1 MVTALEVLNLVKCY
15 GKRRALDG
23 LTLRIPRYSVTGL
36 VGSNGAGKTTLMM
49 TVAGFLKP
57 TAGTINLLGNGP
69 FDADVHGGRFAILPQ
84 DSELP
89 LTSSPLELLIH
100 YGRLQG
106 LSLEA
111 ATKSASNILETVNLS
126 DRAKSSIRSLS
137 HGMRKRIMA
146 AQCFLGNPE
155 LILLDEPLN
164 GLDPR
169 EAARMRDFIAQ
180 RKREQTIVISS
191 HNLND
196 IEQLCD
202 HVAFI
207 EHGKTVRFGPIATI
221 TRKASV
227 MVYQLS
233 APPVD
238 LTLFKPLLGEG
249 GYLNFNPQT
258 NTLTCHTVEQTLS
271 PEELNRRMV
280 PILLSMCGLL
290 TISQG
295 NSLEDEYLKQTIEV
309 LHATRGCD
317 FTS

>member
-1 MVTALEVLNLVKCY
+1 MITALEVSNLVKCY

-57 TAGTINLLGNGP
+57 TSGTVNLLGNGP

-89 LTSSPLELLIH
+89 LTSCPLELLTH

-106 LSLEA
+106 LSLQTA
-111 ATKSASNILETVNLS
+111 KKSASDMLEAVNLG
-126 DRAKSSIRSLS
+126 DRANSSIRSLS

-146 AQCFLGNPE
+146 AQCFIGNPE
-155 LILLDEPLN
+155 IILLDEPLN

-169 EAARMRDFIAQ
+169 EAARMRAFIA
-180 RKREQTIVISS
+180 KRRTEQTIVISS

-207 EHGKTVRFGPIATI
+207 EHGKTVRFGPVDNI
-221 TRKASV
+221 TRKASIL
-227 MVYQLS
+227 VYQL
-233 APPVD
+233 AGPPTD
-238 LTLFKPLLGEG
+238 LPVLEQTLGEG
-249 GYLNFNPQT
+249 GTLAFNPQT
-258 NTLTCHTVEQTLS
+258 NTLTCHYVEQTI
-271 PEELNRRMV
+271 PATELNKRMV
-280 PILLSMCGLL
+280 PILLSQCGLL
-290 TISQG
+290 TITQG
-295 NSLEDEYLKQTIEV
+295 SSLEEEYLKQTV
-309 LHATRGCD
+309 
-317 FTS
+317 

>member
-1 MVTALEVLNLVKCY
+1 MITALEVTNLVKCY

-49 TVAGFLKP
+49 TVAGFLTP
-57 TAGTINLLGNGP
+57 NAGQINLLGNGP

-89 LTSSPLELLIH
+89 LTSCPLELLTH

-106 LSLEA
+106 LSLQTA
-111 ATKSASNILETVNLS
+111 KKSATDMLEAVNLG
-126 DRAKSSIRSLS
+126 DRANSAIRSLS

-169 EAARMRDFIAQ
+169 EAARMRSFIA
-180 RKREQTIVISS
+180 KRRTEQTIVISS

-202 HVAFI
+202 HVAFV
-207 EHGKTVRFGPIATI
+207 EHGKTVRFAPVDKI
-221 TRKASV
+221 TNKASIL
-227 MVYQLS
+227 VYTLTS
-233 APPVD
+233 APSD
-238 LTLFKPLLGEG
+238 LNALEQALGENG
-249 GYLNFNPQT
+249 TLKFNPET
-258 NTLTCHTVEQTLS
+258 RTLTCHYAEQAI
-271 PEELNRRMV
+271 PAAELNQRMI
-280 PILLSMCGLL
+280 PSILSQCGLV
-290 TISQG
+290 TITQG
-295 NSLEDEYLKQTIEV
+295 STLEEEYLKQSV
-309 LHATRGCD
+309 
-317 FTS
+317 

>member
-1 MVTALEVLNLVKCY
+1 MITALEVTNLVKCY

-49 TVAGFLKP
+49 TVAGFLTP
-57 TAGTINLLGNGP
+57 NSGQINLLGNGP

-89 LTSSPLELLIH
+89 LTSCPLELLTH

-106 LSLEA
+106 LSFQTAKKSATDMLEA
-111 ATKSASNILETVNLS
+111 VNLG
-126 DRAKSSIRSLS
+126 DRANSPIRSLS

-146 AQCFLGNPE
+146 GQCFLGNPE
-155 LILLDEPLN
+155 IILLDEPLN

-169 EAARMRDFIAQ
+169 EAARMRSFIA
-180 RKREQTIVISS
+180 KRRTEQTIVISS

-207 EHGKTVRFGPIATI
+207 EHGKTVRFAPVDKI
-221 TRKASV
+221 TNKASIL
-227 MVYQLS
+227 VYTLTG
-233 APPVD
+233 APSD
-238 LTLFKPLLGEG
+238 LNALEQVLGENG
-249 GYLNFNPQT
+249 TLKFNPEN
-258 NTLTCHTVEQTLS
+258 NTLTCHYAEQAI
-271 PEELNRRMV
+271 PAVELNQRMI
-280 PILLSMCGLL
+280 PLILSQCGLV
-290 TISQG
+290 TITQG
-295 NSLEDEYLKQTIEV
+295 STLEEEYLKQSV
-309 LHATRGCD
+309 
-317 FTS
+317 

>member
-1 MVTALEVLNLVKCY
+1 MITALEIIDLVKCY

-36 VGSNGAGKTTLMM
+36 VGANGAGKTTLMM

-57 TAGTINLLGNGP
+57 SSGTINLLGNGP
-69 FDADVHGGRFAILPQ
+69 FDADIHGGRFAILPQ

-89 LTSSPLELLIH
+89 LTSCPLELLTH

-106 LSLEA
+106 LSLQN
-111 ATKSASNILETVNLS
+111 ATKSAADILETVNLS

-155 LILLDEPLN
+155 IILLDEPLN

-169 EAARMRDFIAQ
+169 EAARMRDFIAK
-180 RKREQTIVISS
+180 RRREQTIVISS
-191 HNLND
+191 HNLTD

-207 EHGKTVRFGPIATI
+207 EKGKTLRFGPVATI
-221 TRKASV
+221 TRKANV

-233 APPVD
+233 SPPSD
-238 LTLFKPLLGEG
+238 LASLEAVLEKQGSLQFQPETHI
-249 GYLNFNPQT
+249 
-258 NTLTCHTVEQTLS
+258 LTCHYEEATFS
-271 PEELNRRMV
+271 AEELNRRLV
-280 PILLSMCGLL
+280 PLLLVHCGLL

-295 NSLEDEYLKQTIEV
+295 HSLEEAYLRQTETPQG
-309 LHATRGCD
+309 AK
-317 FTS
+317 

>member
-1 MVTALEVLNLVKCY
+1 MITALEVSDLVKCY

-57 TAGTINLLGNGP
+57 TSGSVNLLGNGS
-69 FDADVHGGRFAILPQ
+69 FDADIHGGRFAILPQ

-89 LTSSPLELLIH
+89 LTSRPLELLTH

-106 LSLEA
+106 LSRQA
-111 ATKSASNILETVNLS
+111 ATKSATEMLDSVNLG
-126 DRAKSSIRSLS
+126 DRAYSSIRSLS

-146 AQCFLGNPE
+146 AQCFIGNPE

-169 EAARMRDFIAQ
+169 EAARMRAFIA
-180 RKREQTIVISS
+180 KRGTEQTIVISS

-207 EHGKTVRFGPIATI
+207 EKGKTVRFGPVDNI
-221 TRKASV
+221 TRKASILI
-227 MVYQLS
+227 YQLS
-233 APPVD
+233 GPPTD
-238 LTLFKPLLGEG
+238 LPALEEVLGESG
-249 GYLNFNPQT
+249 TLAFNPQT
-258 NTLTCHTVEQTLS
+258 NTLTCQYAEQALPAT
-271 PEELNRRMV
+271 ELNKRMV
-280 PILLSMCGLL
+280 PLLLAQCSLL
-290 TISQG
+290 TITQG
-295 NSLEDEYLKQTIEV
+295 NTLEEAYLKQTE
-309 LHATRGCD
+309 
-317 FTS
+317 

>member
-1 MVTALEVLNLVKCY
+1 MITALEVINLVKCY

-57 TAGTINLLGNGP
+57 ASGTINLLGNGP
-69 FDADVHGGRFAILPQ
+69 FDAELHGGRFAILPQ

-89 LTSSPLELLIH
+89 LTSCPLELLTH

-106 LSLEA
+106 LSLQDA
-111 ATKSASNILETVNLS
+111 KKSATDILETVNLS
-126 DRAKSSIRSLS
+126 DRATSSIRSLS

-155 LILLDEPLN
+155 IILLDEPLN

-169 EAARMRDFIAQ
+169 EAARMRDFIAK
-180 RKREQTIVISS
+180 RRREQTIVISS

-207 EHGKTVRFGPIATI
+207 ENGKTVRFGPVATI
-221 TRKASV
+221 TRKANV
-227 MVYQLS
+227 LVYQLS
-233 APPVD
+233 GPPHD
-238 LTLFKPLLGEG
+238 LTLLKGVLGEEG
-249 GYLNFNPQT
+249 SLDFNPQT
-258 NTLTCHTVEQTLS
+258 NTLICHTAEHAI
-271 PEELNRRMV
+271 PAEELNRRIL
-280 PILLSMCGLL
+280 PLLLSQCGLL

-295 NSLEDEYLKQTIEV
+295 NSLEEEYLKQTGGTV
-309 LHATRGCD
+309 CSTRN
-317 FTS
+317 

>member
-1 MVTALEVLNLVKCY
+1 MITALEVSNLVKCY

-57 TAGTINLLGNGP
+57 TSGTVNLLGNGP
-69 FDADVHGGRFAILPQ
+69 FDADIHGGRFAILPQ

-89 LTSSPLELLIH
+89 LTSCPLELLTH

-106 LSLEA
+106 LSLQA
-111 ATKSASNILETVNLS
+111 AQKSASDMMEAVNLG
-126 DRAKSSIRSLS
+126 DRVNSPIRSLS

-146 AQCFLGNPE
+146 AQCFIGNPE

-169 EAARMRDFIAQ
+169 EAARMRAFIA
-180 RKREQTIVISS
+180 KRRTEQTIVISS

-207 EHGKTVRFGPIATI
+207 EHGKTVRFAPVDNI
-221 TRKASV
+221 TNKASIL
-227 MVYQLS
+227 VYTLTA
-233 APPVD
+233 APSD
-238 LTLFKPLLGEG
+238 LNALEQVLGENG
-249 GYLNFNPQT
+249 TLKFNPEN
-258 NTLTCHTVEQTLS
+258 NTLTCHYAEKTI
-271 PEELNRRMV
+271 PAAELNQRMI
-280 PILLSMCGLL
+280 PCILSQCGLV
-290 TISQG
+290 TITQG
-295 NSLEDEYLKQTIEV
+295 STLEEEYLKQSV
-309 LHATRGCD
+309 
-317 FTS
+317 

>member
-1 MVTALEVLNLVKCY
+1 MITALEVSNLVKCY

-57 TAGTINLLGNGP
+57 NSGKINLLGNGP

-89 LTSSPLELLIH
+89 LTSCPLELLTH

-106 LSLEA
+106 LALQTA
-111 ATKSASNILETVNLS
+111 KKSASDMMDAVNLG
-126 DRAKSSIRSLS
+126 DRVNSPIRSLS

-146 AQCFLGNPE
+146 AQCFIGNPE

-169 EAARMRDFIAQ
+169 EAARMRAFIA
-180 RKREQTIVISS
+180 KRRTEQTIVISS

-207 EHGKTVRFGPIATI
+207 EHGKTVRFAPVDNI
-221 TRKASV
+221 TNKASIL
-227 MVYQLS
+227 VYTLAG
-233 APPVD
+233 APSD
-238 LTLFKPLLGEG
+238 LNALEHVLGENG
-249 GYLNFNPQT
+249 TLNFNPEN
-258 NTLTCHTVEQTLS
+258 NTLTCHYAEQS
-271 PEELNRRMV
+271 IPAAELNQRMI
-280 PILLSMCGLL
+280 PCILSQCGLV
-290 TISQG
+290 TITQG
-295 NSLEDEYLKQTIEV
+295 STLEEEYLKQSV
-309 LHATRGCD
+309 
-317 FTS
+317 

>member
-1 MVTALEVLNLVKCY
+1 MLTALDISNLVKCY

-49 TVAGFLKP
+49 TVAGFLMP
-57 TAGTINLLGNGP
+57 TSGTINLLGNGP

-89 LTSSPLELLIH
+89 LTSCPLELLTH

-106 LSLEA
+106 LSLA
-111 ATKSASNILETVNLS
+111 AAKKSATEMLEAVNLG
-126 DRAKSSIRSLS
+126 DRANSSIRSLS

-169 EAARMRDFIAQ
+169 EAARMRAFIA
-180 RKREQTIVISS
+180 KRRTEQTIVISS

-207 EHGKTVRFGPIATI
+207 EKGKTLRFGPVDNI
-221 TRKASV
+221 TRKASIL
-227 MVYQLS
+227 VYQL
-233 APPVD
+233 AGPPAN
-238 LTLFKPLLGEG
+238 LALLEQTLGEG
-249 GYLNFNPQT
+249 GTLDFNPET
-258 NTLTCHTVEQTLS
+258 NTLTCHYAEQS
-271 PEELNRRMV
+271 IPAAELNHRMIPV
-280 PILLSMCGLL
+280 LLSQCGL
-290 TISQG
+290 ISITQG
-295 NSLEDEYLKQTIEV
+295 SSLEEEYLKQTV
-309 LHATRGCD
+309 
-317 FTS
+317 

>member
-1 MVTALEVLNLVKCY
+1 MITALEVSNLVKCY

-57 TAGTINLLGNGP
+57 TSGTVNLLGNGP
-69 FDADVHGGRFAILPQ
+69 FDADIHGGRFAILPQ

-89 LTSSPLELLIH
+89 LTSCPLELLTH

-106 LSLEA
+106 LSLQA
-111 ATKSASNILETVNLS
+111 AQKSASDMMEAVNLG
-126 DRAKSSIRSLS
+126 DRENSPIRSLS

-146 AQCFLGNPE
+146 AQCFIGNPE

-169 EAARMRDFIAQ
+169 EAARMRAFIA
-180 RKREQTIVISS
+180 KRRTEQTIVISS

-207 EHGKTVRFGPIATI
+207 EHGKTVRFGPVDNI
-221 TRKASV
+221 TRKASIL
-227 MVYQLS
+227 VYQL
-233 APPVD
+233 AGPPID
-238 LTLFKPLLGEG
+238 LAILEQTLGEG
-249 GYLNFNPQT
+249 GTLAFNPQT
-258 NTLTCHTVEQTLS
+258 NTLTCHYAEQAI
-271 PEELNRRMV
+271 PAAELNKRMV
-280 PILLSMCGLL
+280 PLLLSQCGLL
-290 TISQG
+290 TITQG
-295 NSLEDEYLKQTIEV
+295 SSLEEEYLKQTV
-309 LHATRGCD
+309 
-317 FTS
+317 

>member
-1 MVTALEVLNLVKCY
+1 MITALEVTNLVKCY

-49 TVAGFLKP
+49 TIAGFLTP
-57 TAGTINLLGNGP
+57 NSGQINLLGNGP

-89 LTSSPLELLIH
+89 LTSCPLELLTH

-106 LSLEA
+106 LSLQTA
-111 ATKSASNILETVNLS
+111 QKSATDMLEAVNLG
-126 DRAKSSIRSLS
+126 DRANSPIRSLS

-146 AQCFLGNPE
+146 GQCFLGNPE
-155 LILLDEPLN
+155 IILLDEPLN

-169 EAARMRDFIAQ
+169 EAARMRSFIA
-180 RKREQTIVISS
+180 KRRTEQTIVISS

-207 EHGKTVRFGPIATI
+207 EHGKTVRFAPVDKI
-221 TRKASV
+221 TNKASIL
-227 MVYQLS
+227 VYTLTG
-233 APPVD
+233 APTD
-238 LTLFKPLLGEG
+238 LNALEQVLGENG
-249 GYLNFNPQT
+249 TLKFNPEN
-258 NTLTCHTVEQTLS
+258 NTLTCHYAEQAI
-271 PEELNRRMV
+271 PAAELNQRMI
-280 PILLSMCGLL
+280 PFILSQCGLV
-290 TISQG
+290 TITQG
-295 NSLEDEYLKQTIEV
+295 STLEEEYLKQSV
-309 LHATRGCD
+309 
-317 FTS
+317 

>member
-1 MVTALEVLNLVKCY
+1 MITALEVSNLVKCY

-49 TVAGFLKP
+49 TIAGFLKP
-57 TAGTINLLGNGP
+57 TSGTVNLLGNGP

-89 LTSSPLELLIH
+89 LTSCPLELLTH

-106 LSLEA
+106 LSLQTA
-111 ATKSASNILETVNLS
+111 KKSASDMLEAVNLG
-126 DRAKSSIRSLS
+126 DRANSSIRSLS

-155 LILLDEPLN
+155 IILLDEPLN

-169 EAARMRDFIAQ
+169 EAARMRAFIA
-180 RKREQTIVISS
+180 KRRTEQTIVISS

-207 EHGKTVRFGPIATI
+207 EHGKTVRFGPVDNI
-221 TRKASV
+221 TRKASIL
-227 MVYQLS
+227 VYQL
-233 APPVD
+233 AGPPTD
-238 LTLFKPLLGEG
+238 LATLEQTLGEG
-249 GYLNFNPQT
+249 GTLAFNAQT
-258 NTLTCHTVEQTLS
+258 NTLTCHYVEQAIPAT
-271 PEELNRRMV
+271 ELNKRMV
-280 PILLSMCGLL
+280 PLLLSQCGLL
-290 TISQG
+290 TITQG
-295 NSLEDEYLKQTIEV
+295 SSLEEEYLKQTV
-309 LHATRGCD
+309 
-317 FTS
+317 

>member
-1 MVTALEVLNLVKCY
+1 MITALEVTHLVKCY

-57 TAGTINLLGNGP
+57 TSGTVNLLGNGP
-69 FDADVHGGRFAILPQ
+69 FDADIHGGRFAILPQ

-89 LTSSPLELLIH
+89 LTSCPLELLTH

-106 LSLEA
+106 LSLQAAKQSATDMLEA
-111 ATKSASNILETVNLS
+111 VHLS
-126 DRAKSSIRSLS
+126 DRADSSIRSLS

-169 EAARMRDFIAQ
+169 EAARMRTFIA
-180 RKREQTIVISS
+180 RRRTEQTIVISS

-207 EHGKTVRFGPIATI
+207 EKGKTVRFAAVANI
-221 TRKASV
+221 TNKASIL
-227 MVYQLS
+227 VYQLTG
-233 APPVD
+233 APTD
-238 LTLFKPLLGEG
+238 LLMLEQALGENG
-249 GYLNFNPQT
+249 TLKFSPENNA
-258 NTLTCHTVEQTLS
+258 LTCHYAEQAI
-271 PEELNRRMV
+271 PAAELNQRMIPV
-280 PILLSMCGLL
+280 ILSQCGL
-290 TISQG
+290 ISITQG
-295 NSLEDEYLKQTIEV
+295 STLEEEYLKQTV
-309 LHATRGCD
+309 
-317 FTS
+317 

>member
-1 MVTALEVLNLVKCY
+1 MLTALEVSNLVKCY

-36 VGSNGAGKTTLMM
+36 VGSNGAGKTTFMM
-49 TVAGFLKP
+49 TVAGFLQP
-57 TAGTINLLGNGP
+57 TAGTINLLGRGP
-69 FDADVHGGRFAILPQ
+69 FDAEIHGGRFSILPQ

-89 LTSSPLELLIH
+89 LTSSPLELLTH

-106 LSLEA
+106 LSLKA
-111 ATKSASNILETVNLS
+111 AKKSATEMLETVNLG
-126 DRAKSSIRSLS
+126 DRATSTIRSLS
-137 HGMRKRIMA
+137 HGMRKRVMA
-146 AQCFLGNPE
+146 AQCFLGQPE

-169 EAARMRDFIAQ
+169 EAVRMRDFLAQ
-180 RKREQTIVISS
+180 RSREQTIVISS

-207 EHGKTVRFGPIATI
+207 EKGRTVRFGPISTI

-233 APPVD
+233 RPPSD
-238 LTLFKPLLGEG
+238 LQQLEAVLGEDVS
-249 GYLNFNPQT
+249 LDFHPQT
-258 NTLTCHTVEQTLS
+258 NILTCHTRDLTLS
-271 PEELNRRMV
+271 ADEMNRRLV
-280 PILLSMCGLL
+280 PLLLPHCGLL

-295 NSLEDEYLKQTIEV
+295 HSLEEAYLKQTETP
-309 LHATRGCD
+309 AN
-317 FTS
+317 TSGK

>member
-1 MVTALEVLNLVKCY
+1 MITALEVTNLVKCY

-49 TVAGFLKP
+49 TVAGFLTP
-57 TAGTINLLGNGP
+57 NSGQINLLGNGP

-89 LTSSPLELLIH
+89 LTSCPLELLTH

-106 LSLEA
+106 LSLQA
-111 ATKSASNILETVNLS
+111 AQKSASDMMEAVNLG
-126 DRAKSSIRSLS
+126 DRVNSPIRSLS

-146 AQCFLGNPE
+146 AQCFIGNPE
-155 LILLDEPLN
+155 IILLDEPLN

-169 EAARMRDFIAQ
+169 EAARMRAFIA
-180 RKREQTIVISS
+180 KRRTEQTIVISS

-207 EHGKTVRFGPIATI
+207 EHGKTVRFAPVDNI
-221 TRKASV
+221 TNKASIL
-227 MVYQLS
+227 VYTLTG
-233 APPVD
+233 APSD
-238 LTLFKPLLGEG
+238 LNVLEQVLGENG
-249 GYLNFNPQT
+249 TLNFNPET
-258 NTLTCHTVEQTLS
+258 NTLTCHYAEQAI
-271 PEELNRRMV
+271 PPAELNQRMI
-280 PILLSMCGLL
+280 PFILSQCGLV
-290 TISQG
+290 TITQG
-295 NSLEDEYLKQTIEV
+295 STLEEEYLKQSV
-309 LHATRGCD
+309 
-317 FTS
+317 

>member
-1 MVTALEVLNLVKCY
+1 MITALEIVNLVKCY

-57 TAGTINLLGNGP
+57 ASGTINLLGNGP
-69 FDADVHGGRFAILPQ
+69 FDADIHGGRFAILPQ

-89 LTSSPLELLIH
+89 LTSCPLELLTH

-106 LSLEA
+106 LNLQA
-111 ATKSASNILETVNLS
+111 ARKSASDILETVNLS
-126 DRAKSSIRSLS
+126 DRANSSIRSLS

-169 EAARMRDFIAQ
+169 EAARMRDFIA
-180 RKREQTIVISS
+180 KRRSEQTIVISS

-221 TRKASV
+221 THKASV
-227 MVYQLS
+227 LVYQLS
-233 APPVD
+233 GPPSD
-238 LTLFKPLLGEG
+238 LTLLKEVLGENG
-249 GYLNFNPQT
+249 SLDFNAQT
-258 NTLTCHTVEQTLS
+258 RTLICHYSEQAISAL
-271 PEELNRRMV
+271 ELNTRMV
-280 PILLSMCGLL
+280 PLLLSQCGLL

-295 NSLEDEYLKQTIEV
+295 NSLEEEYLKQTV
-309 LHATRGCD
+309 VAVHAQQ
-317 FTS
+317 

>member
-1 MVTALEVLNLVKCY
+1 MITALEVTNLVKCY

-49 TVAGFLKP
+49 TVAGFLTP
-57 TAGTINLLGNGP
+57 NSGQINLLGNGP

-89 LTSSPLELLIH
+89 LTSCPLELLTH

-106 LSLEA
+106 LSLQTA
-111 ATKSASNILETVNLS
+111 KKSATDMLEAVNLG
-126 DRAKSSIRSLS
+126 DRAHSSIRSLS

-146 AQCFLGNPE
+146 GQCFLGNPE
-155 LILLDEPLN
+155 IILLDEPLN

-169 EAARMRDFIAQ
+169 EAARMRSFIA
-180 RKREQTIVISS
+180 KRRTEQTIVISS

-207 EHGKTVRFGPIATI
+207 EHGKTVRFAPVDKI
-221 TRKASV
+221 TNKASIL
-227 MVYQLS
+227 VYTLTG
-233 APPVD
+233 APSD
-238 LTLFKPLLGEG
+238 LNALEQVLGENG
-249 GYLNFNPQT
+249 TLKFNPEN
-258 NTLTCHTVEQTLS
+258 NTLTCHYAEQAI
-271 PEELNRRMV
+271 PAVELNQRMI
-280 PILLSMCGLL
+280 PLILSQCGLV
-290 TISQG
+290 TITQG
-295 NSLEDEYLKQTIEV
+295 SSLEEEYLKQTV
-309 LHATRGCD
+309 
-317 FTS
+317 

>member
-1 MVTALEVLNLVKCY
+1 MLTALEVSNLVKCY

-36 VGSNGAGKTTLMM
+36 VGSNGAGKTTFMM
-49 TVAGFLKP
+49 TVAGFLQP
-57 TAGTINLLGNGP
+57 TAGTINLLGHGP
-69 FDADVHGGRFAILPQ
+69 FDADIHGGRFSILPQ

-89 LTSSPLELLIH
+89 LTSSPLELLTH

-106 LSLEA
+106 LSLPA
-111 ATKSASNILETVNLS
+111 ARKSATSILETVNLG
-126 DRAKSSIRSLS
+126 DRATSTIRSLS
-137 HGMRKRIMA
+137 HGMRKRLMA
-146 AQCFLGNPE
+146 AQCFLGQPE

-169 EAARMRDFIAQ
+169 EAARMRDFLAQ
-180 RKREQTIVISS
+180 RSREQTIVISS

-207 EHGKTVRFGPIATI
+207 EKGKTVRFGPISTI

-233 APPVD
+233 RPPSD
-238 LTLFKPLLGEG
+238 LQQLEAVLGEG
-249 GYLNFNPQT
+249 GSLDFQPQT
-258 NTLTCHTVEQTLS
+258 NILTCHTLEATLS
-271 PEELNRRMV
+271 AEELNRRLV
-280 PILLSMCGLL
+280 PLLLAHSGLL
-290 TISQG
+290 TIAQG
-295 NSLEDEYLKQTIEV
+295 HSLEEAYLKQTETPANV
-309 LHATRGCD
+309 PGK
-317 FTS
+317 

>member
-1 MVTALEVLNLVKCY
+1 MITALEVINLVKCY

-49 TVAGFLKP
+49 TVAGFLNP
-57 TAGTINLLGNGP
+57 NSGQINMLGNGP

-89 LTSSPLELLIH
+89 LTSCPLELLTH

-106 LSLEA
+106 LPLQA
-111 ATKSASNILETVNLS
+111 AKKSATDMLDAVNLG
-126 DRAKSSIRSLS
+126 DRATSPIRSLS

-146 AQCFLGNPE
+146 AQCFIGNPE

-169 EAARMRDFIAQ
+169 EAARMRAFIA
-180 RKREQTIVISS
+180 KRRCEQTIVISS

-202 HVAFI
+202 HVAFV
-207 EHGKTVRFGPIATI
+207 EHGKTVRFAPVDKI
-221 TRKASV
+221 TNKASIL
-227 MVYQLS
+227 VYT
-233 APPVD
+233 
-238 LTLFKPLLGEG
+238 LTGVPSNLPALEHVLGENG
-249 GYLNFNPQT
+249 TLKFNPEN
-258 NTLTCHTVEQTLS
+258 NTLTCHYAEQAIPAADLNQRMIPVILS
-271 PEELNRRMV
+271 Q
-280 PILLSMCGLL
+280 CGLI
-290 TISQG
+290 TITQG
-295 NSLEDEYLKQTIEV
+295 NTLEEEYLKHTV
-309 LHATRGCD
+309 
-317 FTS
+317 

>member
-1 MVTALEVLNLVKCY
+1 MLTALEVSNLVKCY

-36 VGSNGAGKTTLMM
+36 VGSNGAGKTTFMM
-49 TVAGFLKP
+49 TVAGFLQP
-57 TAGTINLLGNGP
+57 TAGAINLLGNGP
-69 FDADVHGGRFAILPQ
+69 FDADIHGGCFSILPQ

-89 LTSSPLELLIH
+89 LTSSPLELLTH

-106 LSLEA
+106 LSLA
-111 ATKSASNILETVNLS
+111 AAKKSATSILETVNLG
-126 DRAKSSIRSLS
+126 DRATSTIRSLS
-137 HGMRKRIMA
+137 HGMRKRLMA
-146 AQCFLGNPE
+146 AQCFLGQPE

-169 EAARMRDFIAQ
+169 EAARMRDFLAQ
-180 RKREQTIVISS
+180 RSREQTIVISS

-207 EHGKTVRFGPIATI
+207 EKGKTVRFGPISAI

-233 APPVD
+233 RPPAD
-238 LTLFKPLLGEG
+238 LQQLEAVLGEDG
-249 GYLNFNPQT
+249 SLDFQPQT
-258 NTLTCHTVEQTLS
+258 NILTCHTLEATLS
-271 PEELNRRMV
+271 AEELNRRLV
-280 PILLSMCGLL
+280 PLLLAHSGLL
-290 TISQG
+290 TIAQG
-295 NSLEDEYLKQTIEV
+295 HSLEEAYFKQTETPANAPIK
-309 LHATRGCD
+309 
-317 FTS
+317 

>member
-1 MVTALEVLNLVKCY
+1 MITALEVSNLVKCY

-57 TAGTINLLGNGP
+57 TSGTVNLLGNGP

-89 LTSSPLELLIH
+89 LTSCPLELLTH

-106 LSLEA
+106 LSLQA
-111 ATKSASNILETVNLS
+111 AQKSASAMMEAVNLG
-126 DRAKSSIRSLS
+126 DRVNSPIRSLS

-146 AQCFLGNPE
+146 AQCFIGNPE
-155 LILLDEPLN
+155 IILLDEPLN

-169 EAARMRDFIAQ
+169 EAARMRAFIA
-180 RKREQTIVISS
+180 KRRTEQTIVISS

-207 EHGKTVRFGPIATI
+207 EHGKTVRFGPVDNI
-221 TRKASV
+221 TRKASIL
-227 MVYQLS
+227 VYQL
-233 APPVD
+233 AGPPID
-238 LTLFKPLLGEG
+238 LAILEQALGEG
-249 GYLNFNPQT
+249 GTLAFNPQT
-258 NTLTCHTVEQTLS
+258 NTLTCHYAEQTI
-271 PEELNRRMV
+271 PATELNKRMV
-280 PILLSMCGLL
+280 PLLLSQCGLL
-290 TISQG
+290 TITQG
-295 NSLEDEYLKQTIEV
+295 SSLEEEYLKQTV
-309 LHATRGCD
+309 
-317 FTS
+317 